1 MSGTIKHYW
10 NGTILTIESDSGI
23 SSADLKGEKGDT
35 GIRGPQGREGE
46 GKVSSVNGR
55 IGNVVITADEIG
67 ATTQEYV
74 DTAINGVAVPTKVS
88 ELENDAGY
96 LTEHQSLT
104 NYYTKTEVDA
114 LIPDVSGFITSIPA
128 EYITESELNSKNYAT
143 MGAVESKGYQT
154 AEQVNTLINTAI
166 ANITN
171 GEEVGY

>member
-23 SSADLKGEKGDT
+23 SSADLKGAQGDT
-35 GIRGPQGREGE
+35 GIRGAQGAQGE
-46 GKVSSVNGR
+46 GKVLSVNGR
-55 IGNVVITADEIG
+55 IGDVVITADEIG
-67 ATTQEYV
+67 SVNQSYV
-74 DTAINGVAVPTKVS
+74 DTAINSIVVPTKVS

-96 LTEHQSLT
+96 LTDHQSLT

-114 LIPDVSGFITSIPA
+114 LTSDFITSIPA
-128 EYITESELNSKNYAT
+128 EYITETELNSKGYTT

-154 AEQVNTLINTAI
+154 AEQVNTLVNNAI